1 MSFVSPSIMG
11 VPLGSRRAQ
20 SFGSDHDLFEM
31 SRGIASER
39 ETLRPSRRHAQ
50 CRPETAARSDSE
62 AETKQDRVWLAAS
75 FLSTSCAEARL
86 SLRLRLEPASLLT
99 DRPRLAGRRHGG
111 ARSGRG
117 LPVGRRFAH
126 GPHALQETD
135 DLITAQR
142 LKLQ

>member
-20 SFGSDHDLFEM
+20 SFGSDQDLFEM

-62 AETKQDRVWLAAS
+62 AETKQGRVWRAAS
-75 FLSTSCAEARL
+75 FLSTSCAEARFKFAVAA
-86 SLRLRLEPASLLT
+86 PAPPPPG
-99 DRPRLAGRRHGG
+99 RPA
-111 ARSGRG
+111 AP
-117 LPVGRRFAH
+117 LPA
-126 GPHALQETD
+126 
-135 DLITAQR
+135 
-142 LKLQ
+142 